1 MYTLKELKSLPT
13 LSVGQAEDL
22 KIEWGN
28 IRIWLSRCKKED
40 GEPYNNK
47 VTVEQYIEGRWV
59 TVREYKASLGGI
71 FKLGEVIDYV

>member
-22 KIEWGN
+22 KIETAN
-28 IRIWLSRCKKED
+28 RRVWLSRCKKED

-47 VTVEQYIEGRWV
+47 VTEEQYLDGRWV
-59 TVREYKASLGGI
+59 TARAYRAI
-71 FKLGEVIDYV
+71 